1 MWIWIQI
8 LIVFDNFVHRFSK
21 SCQILFL
28 SFVTYVPYCPHH
40 LKASAILLN
49 WIYFFGVRRG
59 SHALF
64 IYKPRKLKN
73 VDLSYFSPIIFECAG
88 VGDPR
93 KTCSC
98 STELQTAAAFVP
110 LTIANSIFLESNTK
124 PYTTLY
130 EQSILCWRDI
140 FMVCACVAYVCV
152 HTQACERWSSNF
164 FNSVFFLGGGICSS
178 HTNDN

>member
-28 SFVTYVPYCPHH
+28 SLVTYVPYCPHH

-93 KTCSC
+93 KTWSC

-110 LTIANSIFLESNTK
+110 LTIAKHLFGIKYKMLHHSIWTIHSLLERLF
-124 PYTTLY
+124 YG
-130 EQSILCWRDI
+130 
-140 FMVCACVAYVCV
+140 VCV
-152 HTQACERWSSNF
+152 CCIGV
-164 FNSVFFLGGGICSS
+164 SVDTGMWKMK
-178 HTNDN
+178 